1 MRNIHGKVEQEVTP
15 LWDSLISQ
23 SERISFHMPGHR
35 QGRSWPSHIKKQLA
49 ALDTT
54 ELSGTGDLAMPLGSV
69 LDAYERAASC
79 FCLLYTSRL
88 QTADDEITIGQS
100 ACRLT

>member
-54 ELSGTGDLAMPLGSV
+54 ELAGTGDLDAFRQPMLMNALRPVSEPVRLGLSLRV
-69 LDAYERAASC
+69 RHRPS
-79 FCLLYTSRL
+79 
-88 QTADDEITIGQS
+88 
-100 ACRLT
+100 